1 MTAPALL
8 QDFAGYVCHMQPGPA
23 LALRMTAAWG
33 KRKRMT
39 GTFASRIARLPE
51 VFDAER
57 AARMLED
64 LGERAGTGRLRELI
78 GAVASNSP
86 YLSRLM
92 TREADNIEADLAGD
106 PRITLASLLAGLR
119 FDETPSRADMMRR
132 LREVK
137 RRASLL
143 IALADLGGLW
153 DLDEVTGALTR
164 LADAALASSLR
175 FAMIDAV
182 GRGRLAPADPI
193 EPAGESGLFFLAM
206 GKYGAHELNYSSDID
221 FSCYFNPE
229 RLPVASSVEPREFAV
244 RLTQATV
251 ALMQEATGDG
261 YVFRCDLRLRPD
273 AGSTQIAVSTRAA
286 ESYYESMGQN
296 WERAAMIKARPCA
309 GDLDEGRAFLAN
321 LAPFVWRKYLDYAAI
336 EDIHS
341 IKRQIHAHGGHGEV
355 AVAGHNVKLGR
366 GGIREIEF
374 FAQTQQLILG
384 GRIPSLRNAR
394 TVDALAALTARGVIA
409 EGTRADLA
417 ETYEFLRTLEHRLQM
432 IEDEQTHSM
441 PKTAEGL
448 SNVARFMGFAVT
460 QTFADT
466 LRDHLL
472 RVQGHYGKLFE
483 GKPSLSENSGSLVF
497 TGVEE
502 DPETVAT
509 LRKLGFTQPEALSA
523 TIRGWHHGRIRATRS
538 EKAREKLTALMPL
551 LLQAL
556 GKTAN
561 PDIAFTRF
569 DKFLSGLPSGVQVF
583 ALLYSNPRLLDL
595 IAEIVGTAPRL
606 ADHLAVRPGLLD
618 VLIDVDF
625 LRHQPLLGEL
635 SESLAPLM
643 KAAKSFEE
651 RLDVARRWTKD
662 QQFRVGLQLLRGE
675 IDGVQAGFAFADV
688 AEAAIVALNAAVMD
702 EAVAAHGSVAG
713 GGMAVIAMGRLG
725 GREMTAA
732 SDLDLIFVYDHAKDA
747 VGSDGARPLA
757 PSLYFARASQRLI
770 SALTVMT
777 GEGGLYEVDMRLR
790 PSGNKG
796 PVAVSFETFA
806 KYQADEAWTWERLA
820 LTRARVVAGPR
831 ELCER
836 VEAVIRG
843 ALTVPRDRAQ
853 VLADVAD
860 MRGRLDRERAA
871 KSVWDLKEA
880 KGGLFDV
887 EFIAQGL
894 QLVGGESVLAPNT
907 LAALRALSKG
917 FDVADARELDA
928 AALLYLNVM
937 QVLRLTVD
945 GSFVPGEASASL
957 QALIARVAG
966 LASFGEVELKLGE
979 TEEKVRALFE
989 RLIGKVA
996 A

>member
-1 MTAPALL
+1 MGSFISHIGRVP
-8 QDFAGYVCHMQPGPA
+8 Q
-23 LALRMTAAWG
+23 
-33 KRKRMT
+33 
-39 GTFASRIARLPE
+39 

-57 AARMLED
+57 AARTLET
-64 LGERAGTGRLRELI
+64 LGERAGDGQLRELI
-78 GAVASNSP
+78 GAAASNSP
-86 YLSRLM
+86 YLARLM
-92 TREADNIEADLAGD
+92 EREADNIEADLAGD
-106 PRITLASLLAGLR
+106 PRITLASLLASLR
-119 FDETPSRADMMRR
+119 FDEIPTRADMMRR

-143 IALADLGGLW
+143 IALADLGGVW
-153 DLDEVTGALTR
+153 ELDDVTGALTR
-164 LADAALASSLR
+164 LADAALNSSLR
-175 FAMIDAV
+175 YAMIEAI
-182 GRGRLAPADPI
+182 GRGRFAPADTI
-193 EPAGESGLFFLAM
+193 EPAEESALFFLAM

-221 FSCYFNPE
+221 FSCYFNAE
-229 RLPVASSVEPREFAV
+229 KLPVASNVEPREFAV

-286 ESYYESMGQN
+286 ETYYETMGQN

-309 GDLDEGRAFLAN
+309 GDVEEGRAFLAN
-321 LAPFVWRKYLDYAAI
+321 LEPFVWRKYLDYAAI

-341 IKRQIHAHGGHGEV
+341 IKRQIHAHGGHGEI
-355 AVAGHNVKLGR
+355 AVVGHNIKLGR

-384 GRIPSLRNAR
+384 GRIPSLRNSR
-394 TVDALAALTARGVIA
+394 TVEALQALATRKVIA
-409 EGTRADLA
+409 EETRADLA

-432 IEDEQTHSM
+432 IEDEQTHSL
-441 PKTAEGL
+441 PKTPEGL

-466 LRDHLL
+466 LRDHLV
-472 RVQGHYGKLFE
+472 RVQAHYGKLFE
-483 GKPSLSENSGSLVF
+483 GKPSLSEESGSLVF
-497 TGVEE
+497 TGVDE

-509 LRKLGFTQPEALSA
+509 LRKLGFSQPEALSA

-595 IAEIVGTAPRL
+595 IAEIVGMAPRL
-606 ADHLAVRPGLLD
+606 ADHLAARPGLLD
-618 VLIDVDF
+618 VLIDIDF
-625 LRHQPLLGEL
+625 LRHQPTFGEL
-635 SESLAPLM
+635 CDNLAVLM
-643 KAAKSFEE
+643 KPAKTFEDK
-651 RLDVARRWTKD
+651 LDVVRRWTKD

-675 IDGVQAGFAFADV
+675 IDGVQAGYANADV
-688 AEAAIVALNAAVMD
+688 AEAVIVALDAAVM
-702 EAVAAHGSVAG
+702 EVTSAAHGVVPGAG
-713 GGMAVIAMGRLG
+713 MVVVAMGRLG

-732 SDLDLIFVYDHAKDA
+732 SDLDLIFIYDHPKDA
-747 VGSDGARPLA
+747 TGSDGARPLA
-757 PSLYFARASQRLI
+757 PSLYYARTSQRLI

-777 GEGGLYEVDMRLR
+777 GEGGLYDVDMRLR

-820 LTRARVVAGPR
+820 LTRARVVAGPAALR
-831 ELCER
+831 ER
-836 VEAVIRG
+836 VEGVMRG
-843 ALTVPRDRAQ
+843 ALTATRDTKQ

-860 MRGRLDRERAA
+860 MRGRLDRERPA
-871 KSVWDLKEA
+871 KSPWDLKEA
-880 KGGLFDV
+880 KGGLFDI
-887 EFIAQGL
+887 EFIVQGL
-894 QLVGGESVLAPNT
+894 QLVHGMTDASVLNVNT
-907 LAALRALSKG
+907 LAALQGLAAKG
-917 FDVADARELDA
+917 YVNGEDAQRLEIA
-928 AALLYLNVM
+928 ARLYQNVT
-937 QVLRLTVD
+937 QVLRLTIEGEVNAA
-945 GSFVPGEASASL
+945 EASPSL
-957 QALIARVAG
+957 RNLIARVAG
-966 LASFGEVELKLGE
+966 YPSFDEVE
-979 TEEKVRALFE
+979 RALNGIEHDVRGRFE
-989 RLIGKVA
+989 TLIGALPV
-996 A
+996 

>member
-1 MTAPALL
+1 MS
-8 QDFAGYVCHMQPGPA
+8 GP
-23 LALRMTAAWG
+23 
-33 KRKRMT
+33 
-39 GTFASRIARLPE
+39 FSSRIARLPE
-51 VFDAER
+51 MFDAAR
-57 AARMLED
+57 AARTLET
-64 LGERAGTGRLRELI
+64 LGERAGDGQLRALI
-78 GAVASNSP
+78 GAAASNSP
-86 YLSRLM
+86 YLARLLE
-92 TREADNIEADLAGD
+92 READNLERDLSGD
-106 PRITLASLLAGLR
+106 PRIALASMLTSVR

-143 IALADLGGLW
+143 IALADLGGVW

-175 FAMIDAV
+175 YAMIEAI
-182 GRGRLAPADPI
+182 GRGRFAPCDTI
-193 EPAGESGLFFLAM
+193 EPADESALFFLAM

-221 FSCYFNPE
+221 FSCYFNTE
-229 RLPVASSVEPREFAV
+229 RLPVASNVEPREFAV

-251 ALMQEATGDG
+251 ALMQEATADG

-286 ESYYESMGQN
+286 ESYYETMGQN

-309 GDLDEGRAFLAN
+309 GDLAEGQAFLAN

-355 AVAGHNVKLGR
+355 AIAGHNIKLGR

-384 GRIPSLRNAR
+384 GRIPSLRRSR
-394 TVDALAALTARGVIA
+394 TVEALRALAARNIID
-409 EGTRADLA
+409 EQTRADLA
-417 ETYEFLRTLEHRLQM
+417 ETYVFLRTLEHRLQM

-448 SNVARFMGFAVT
+448 SNVARFMGFAET
-460 QTFADT
+460 QTFTDL
-466 LRDHLL
+466 LRDHLM
-472 RVQGHYGKLFE
+472 RVQSHYAKLFE
-483 GKPSLSENSGSLVF
+483 GKPSLSEETGSLVF
-497 TGVEE
+497 TGVDE

-509 LRKLGFTQPEALSA
+509 LRKLGFTQPEAVSA
-523 TIRGWHHGRIRATRS
+523 TVRGWHHGRVRATRS

-556 GKTAN
+556 AKTAN

-583 ALLYSNPRLLDL
+583 ALLYSNPRLLGL

-625 LRHQPLLGEL
+625 LRDQPTLADLT
-635 SESLAPLM
+635 ESLAPLM
-643 KAAKSFEE
+643 KGAKTFEDKLE
-651 RLDVARRWTKD
+651 VARRWTKD

-675 IDGVQAGFAFADV
+675 IDGGQAGYSFADV
-688 AEAAIVALNAAVMD
+688 AEAAIVALDAAVM
-702 EAVAAHGSVAG
+702 EATASAHGRVAG
-713 GGMAVIAMGRLG
+713 GGMVVIAMGRLG

-747 VGSDGARPLA
+747 TGSDGGRPLA
-757 PSLYFARASQRLI
+757 PSLYYARASQRLI

-777 GEGGLYEVDMRLR
+777 GEGGLYDVDMRLR

-820 LTRARVVAGPR
+820 LTRARVVAGPADLR
-831 ELCER
+831 AR
-836 VEAVIRG
+836 VEGVIRA
-843 ALTVPRDRAQ
+843 ALTLRRDRQ
-853 VLADVAD
+853 QILTDVAD
-860 MRGRLDRERAA
+860 MRGRLDRERPA
-871 KSVWDLKEA
+871 KSAWDLKEA

-894 QLVGGESVLAPNT
+894 QLAHGVLNVNT
-907 LAALRALSKG
+907 LGALAALSGHKAVSEDDAQAL
-917 FDVADARELDA
+917 A
-928 AALLYLNVM
+928 AAARLYLNVT

-945 GSFVPGEASASL
+945 GPFNAADASASL
-957 QALIARVAG
+957 QALVARVAG
-966 LASFGEVELKLGE
+966 FGLFDDVE
-979 TEEKVRALFE
+979 RALNGIELDVRLRFA
-989 RLIGKVA
+989 RLIAPVPA
-996 A
+996 

>member
-1 MTAPALL
+1 MSGS
-8 QDFAGYVCHMQPGPA
+8 FI
-23 LALRMTAAWG
+23 
-33 KRKRMT
+33 
-39 GTFASRIARLPE
+39 SRINRLPQ
-51 VFDAER
+51 VFDADR
-57 AARMLED
+57 AARTLET
-64 LGERAGTGRLRELI
+64 LGERAGDGRLRELI
-78 GAVASNSP
+78 GAAASNSP
-86 YLSRLM
+86 YLARLLE
-92 TREADNIEADLAGD
+92 READSIERDLSGD
-106 PRITLASLLAGLR
+106 PRVALAAQLASLR
-119 FDETPSRADMMRR
+119 FDEAPSRGDMMRR

-143 IALADLGGLW
+143 IALADLGGVW

-175 FAMIDAV
+175 YAMIEAI
-182 GRGRLAPADPI
+182 GRGRFAPQDAI
-193 EPAGESGLFFLAM
+193 EPAEESALFFLAM
-206 GKYGAHELNYSSDID
+206 GKYGAHELNYSSDVD
-221 FSCYFNPE
+221 FSCYFNAE
-229 RLPVASSVEPREFAV
+229 RLPVASNVEPREFAV

-251 ALMQEATGDG
+251 ALMQEATADG

-286 ESYYESMGQN
+286 ETYYETMGQN

-309 GDLDEGRAFLAN
+309 GDLEEGRGFLAN
-321 LAPFVWRKYLDYAAI
+321 LEPFVWRKYLDYAAI

-341 IKRQIHAHGGHGEV
+341 IKRQIHAHGGHGEI
-355 AVAGHNVKLGR
+355 AVAGHNIKLGR

-384 GRIPSLRNAR
+384 GRIPSLRRSR
-394 TVDALAALTARGVIA
+394 TVEALAALTSRNIIA
-409 EGTRADLA
+409 EETRADLT
-417 ETYEFLRTLEHRLQM
+417 ETYEFLRALEHRLQM
-432 IEDEQTHSM
+432 IEDEQTHSL
-441 PKTAEGL
+441 PKSAEGL

-466 LRDHLL
+466 LQDHLV
-472 RVQGHYGKLFE
+472 RVQAHYGKLFE
-483 GKPSLSENSGSLVF
+483 GKPSLSQESGSLVF
-497 TGVEE
+497 TGVDE

-509 LRKLGFTQPEALSA
+509 LRKLGFSQPEALSA

-551 LLQAL
+551 LLQSL

-606 ADHLAVRPGLLD
+606 ADHLAARPGLLD

-625 LRHQPLLGEL
+625 LRHQPTLAEL
-635 SESLAPLM
+635 AESLAVLM
-643 KAAKSFEE
+643 KPAKTFEDK
-651 RLDVARRWTKD
+651 LDVARRWTKD

-675 IDGVQAGFAFADV
+675 IDGMQAGYANADV
-688 AEAAIVALNAAVMD
+688 AEAVIVALDAAVT
-702 EAVAAHGSVAG
+702 EATASAHGHVPG
-713 GGMAVIAMGRLG
+713 GGMVVIAMGRLG

-732 SDLDLIFVYDHAKDA
+732 SDLDLIFVYDHPKEAT
-747 VGSDGARPLA
+747 GSDGARPLA

-777 GEGGLYEVDMRLR
+777 GEGGLYDVDMRLR

-806 KYQADEAWTWERLA
+806 KYQAEEAWTWERLA
-820 LTRARVVAGPR
+820 LTRARVVAGPADLR
-831 ELCER
+831 SR
-836 VEAVIRG
+836 VEGVIRT
-843 ALTVPRDRAQ
+843 ALTTRRDTKQ

-860 MRGRLDRERAA
+860 MRGRLDRERPA
-871 KSVWDLKEA
+871 KSPWDLKEA
-880 KGGLFDV
+880 KGGLFDI

-894 QLVGGESVLAPNT
+894 QLVYGMTDASVLSVNT
-907 LAALRALSKG
+907 LAALQALAARG
-917 FDVADARELDA
+917 CLNAEDAQRLEA
-928 AALLYLNVM
+928 AARLYQNVT
-937 QVLRLTVD
+937 QVLRLTIE
-945 GSFVPGEASASL
+945 GEVNAADASL
-957 QALIARVAG
+957 SLRNLVARVAG
-966 LASFGEVELKLGE
+966 YPSFEEVEQALSGIE
-979 TEEKVRALFE
+979 RDVRGRFE
-989 RLIGKVA
+989 ALIGPLPA
-996 A
+996 

>member
-1 MTAPALL
+1 MSGS
-8 QDFAGYVCHMQPGPA
+8 FI
-23 LALRMTAAWG
+23 
-33 KRKRMT
+33 
-39 GTFASRIARLPE
+39 SRISRLPQ

-57 AARMLED
+57 AARTLD
-64 LGERAGTGRLRELI
+64 ALGERAGDGRLRELI
-78 GAVASNSP
+78 AAAASNSP
-86 YLSRLM
+86 YLARMLE
-92 TREADNIEADLAGD
+92 READCIERDLSGD
-106 PRITLASLLAGLR
+106 PRVALASLLASLR
-119 FDETPSRADMMRR
+119 FDETPSRGDMMRR

-143 IALADLGGLW
+143 IALADLGGVW

-175 FAMIDAV
+175 YAMIEAV
-182 GRGRLAPADPI
+182 GRGRFAPQDAIDPA
-193 EPAGESGLFFLAM
+193 EESALFFLAM
-206 GKYGAHELNYSSDID
+206 GKYGAYELNYSSDID
-221 FSCYFNPE
+221 FSCYFNAE
-229 RLPVASSVEPREFAV
+229 RLPVASGVEPREFAV
-244 RLTQATV
+244 RLTQTTV
-251 ALMQEATGDG
+251 ALMQEATADG

-286 ESYYESMGQN
+286 ETYYETMGQN

-309 GDLDEGRAFLAN
+309 GDLNEGRAFLGN
-321 LAPFVWRKYLDYAAI
+321 LEPFVWRKYLDYAAI

-341 IKRQIHAHGGHGEV
+341 IKRQIHAHGGHGEI
-355 AVAGHNVKLGR
+355 AVAGHNIKLGR

-384 GRIPSLRNAR
+384 GRIPSLRNSR
-394 TVDALAALTARGVIA
+394 TVDALQALTARNIIA
-409 EGTRADLA
+409 EETRADLT
-417 ETYEFLRTLEHRLQM
+417 ETYEFLRALEHRLQM

-441 PKTAEGL
+441 PKTPEGL

-466 LRDHLL
+466 LRDHLV
-472 RVQGHYGKLFE
+472 RVQAHYGKLFE
-483 GKPSLSENSGSLVF
+483 GKPSLSEESGSLVF
-497 TGVEE
+497 TGVDE

-509 LRKLGFTQPEALSA
+509 LRKLGFSQPEALSA

-606 ADHLAVRPGLLD
+606 ADHLAARPGLLD

-625 LRHQPLLGEL
+625 LRHQPTPAEL
-635 SESLAPLM
+635 SESLAVLM
-643 KAAKSFEE
+643 KPAKTFEDK
-651 RLDVARRWTKD
+651 LDVARRWTKD

-675 IDGVQAGFAFADV
+675 IDGMQAGYANADV
-688 AEAAIVALNAAVMD
+688 AEAVIVALDAAVM
-702 EAVAAHGSVAG
+702 EATAAAHGHIPG

-732 SDLDLIFVYDHAKDA
+732 SDLDLIFVYDHPKESI
-747 VGSDGARPLA
+747 GSDGARALA

-806 KYQADEAWTWERLA
+806 KYQAEEAWTWERLA
-820 LTRARVVAGPR
+820 LTRARVVAGPADLR
-831 ELCER
+831 SR
-836 VEAVIRG
+836 VEGVIRG
-843 ALTVPRDRAQ
+843 ALTAKRDTRQ
-853 VLADVAD
+853 ILADVAD
-860 MRGRLDRERAA
+860 MRGRLDRERPAR
-871 KSVWDLKEA
+871 SPWDLKEA
-880 KGGLFDV
+880 KGGLFDI

-894 QLVGGESVLAPNT
+894 QLVHGMTDPSVLSVNT
-907 LAALRALSKG
+907 LAALQALAAKG
-917 FDVADARELDA
+917 CLSAEDARQLEA
-928 AALLYLNVM
+928 AARLFQNVT
-937 QVLRLTVD
+937 QVLRLTIE
-945 GSFVPGEASASL
+945 GEVNAADASL
-957 QALIARVAG
+957 SLRELVARVAG
-966 LASFGEVELKLGE
+966 YPSFDEVEQALSGIE
-979 TEEKVRALFE
+979 RDVRGRFE
-989 RLIGKVA
+989 AMIGPLPA
-996 A
+996 

>member
-1 MTAPALL
+1 MSGS
-8 QDFAGYVCHMQPGPA
+8 FI
-23 LALRMTAAWG
+23 
-33 KRKRMT
+33 
-39 GTFASRIARLPE
+39 SRISRLPQ

-57 AARMLED
+57 AQRTLDA
-64 LGERAGTGRLRELI
+64 LGERAGAGPVRDLI
-78 GAVASNSP
+78 AAAASNSP
-86 YLSRLM
+86 YLARLM
-92 TREADNIEADLAGD
+92 EREADSLERDLAGD
-106 PRITLASLLAGLR
+106 PRIALASMLAGLR
-119 FDETPSRADMMRR
+119 FDELPTRGDMMRR

-143 IALADLGGLW
+143 IALADLGGVW
-153 DLDEVTGALTR
+153 GLDEVTGALTQ

-175 FAMIDAV
+175 YAMIEAA
-182 GRGRLAPADPI
+182 GRGRFAPVDAI
-193 EPAGESGLFFLAM
+193 EPAEASALFFLAM
-206 GKYGAHELNYSSDID
+206 GKYGAFELNYSSDID
-221 FSCYFNPE
+221 FSCYFNAE
-229 RLPVASSVEPREFAV
+229 RLPVAGGVEPREFAV
-244 RLTQATV
+244 RLTQAAV
-251 ALMQEATGDG
+251 GLMQETTADG

-286 ESYYESMGQN
+286 ESYYETMGQN

-309 GDLDEGRAFLAN
+309 GDIEEGAAFLAN

-341 IKRQIHAHGGHGEV
+341 IKRQIHAHGRHGEI
-355 AVAGHNVKLGR
+355 AVAGHNIKLGR

-384 GRIPSLRNAR
+384 GRIPSLRQSR
-394 TVDALAALTARGVIA
+394 TVEALAALASRNIIA
-409 EGTRADLA
+409 EETRADLS

-432 IEDEQTHSM
+432 IEDEQTHSL
-441 PKTAEGL
+441 PKTADGL
-448 SNVARFMGFAVT
+448 GNVARFMGFAEA
-460 QTFADT
+460 QSFGDT
-466 LRDHLL
+466 LRDHLM
-472 RVQGHYGKLFE
+472 RVQSHYAKLFE
-483 GKPSLSENSGSLVF
+483 GKPSLSEAAGSLVF
-497 TGVEE
+497 TGVDE

-509 LRKLGFTQPEALSA
+509 LRKLGFSQPEALSA

-551 LLQAL
+551 LLAAL

-625 LRHQPLLGEL
+625 LRHQPTLGEL
-635 SESLAPLM
+635 GESLAPLM
-643 KAAKSFEE
+643 KGAKTFEDK
-651 RLDVARRWTKD
+651 LDVARRWTKD

-675 IDGVQAGFAFADV
+675 VDGEQAGYAFADV
-688 AEAAIVALNAAVMD
+688 AEAAIVALDAAVM
-702 EAVAAHGSVAG
+702 EATVAAHGAVPG
-713 GGMAVIAMGRLG
+713 GGMVVIGMGRLG

-732 SDLDLIFVYDHAKDA
+732 SDLDLIFVYDHAKNA
-747 VGSDGARPLA
+747 AGSDGARPLA
-757 PSLYFARASQRLI
+757 PSLYYARASQRLI

-806 KYQADEAWTWERLA
+806 KYQAEEAWTWERLA
-820 LTRARVVAGPR
+820 LTRARVVAGSSDLR
-831 ELCER
+831 AR
-836 VEAVIRG
+836 VEGVIRA
-843 ALTVPRDRAQ
+843 ALTAPRDATQ
-853 VLADVAD
+853 TLADVAD
-860 MRGRLDRERAA
+860 MRGRLDRERPA
-871 KSVWDLKEA
+871 KSAWDLKEA

-894 QLVGGESVLAPNT
+894 QLAHGAGHAGVLKSNT
-907 LAALRALSKG
+907 LAALKAL
-917 FDVADARELDA
+917 ADAGCLDAAEARELA
-928 AALLYLNVM
+928 AAARLYQNVT

-945 GSFVPGEASASL
+945 GGFVAADASASL
-957 QALIARVAG
+957 QALVARVAG
-966 LASFGEVELKLGE
+966 LASFGEVERLLGE
-979 TEEKVRALFE
+979 TELNVRALFGK
-989 RLIGKVA
+989 LIGA
-996 A
+996 LPS

>member
-1 MTAPALL
+1 MSAS
-8 QDFAGYVCHMQPGPA
+8 FV
-23 LALRMTAAWG
+23 
-33 KRKRMT
+33 
-39 GTFASRIARLPE
+39 SRISRLPH
-51 VFDAER
+51 VFDADR
-57 AARMLED
+57 AARTLET
-64 LGERAGTGRLRELI
+64 LGERAGEGNLRELI
-78 GAVASNSP
+78 GAAVSNSP
-86 YLSRLM
+86 YLARLLE
-92 TREADNIEADLAGD
+92 READSIERDLAGD
-106 PRITLASLLAGLR
+106 PRIALASMLASLR
-119 FDETPSRADMMRR
+119 FDEAPPRGDMMRR

-143 IALADLGGLW
+143 IALADLGGVW

-175 FAMIDAV
+175 YAMIDAV
-182 GRGRLAPADPI
+182 GRGRFAPADAI
-193 EPAGESGLFFLAM
+193 EPAEGSALFFVAM

-221 FSCYFNPE
+221 FSCYFNAE
-229 RLPVASSVEPREFAV
+229 RLPVAGGVEPREFAV

-251 ALMQEATGDG
+251 GLMQETTADG

-286 ESYYESMGQN
+286 ESYYETMGQN

-309 GDLDEGRAFLAN
+309 GDLDEGREFLAN

-341 IKRQIHAHGGHGEV
+341 IKRQIHAHGGHGEI
-355 AVAGHNVKLGR
+355 AVAGHNIKLGR

-384 GRIPSLRNAR
+384 GRMPALRQAR
-394 TVDALAALTARGVIA
+394 TVEALAALRARNVIA
-409 EGTRADLA
+409 EETRADLV

-432 IEDEQTHSM
+432 IEDEQTHSL

-460 QTFADT
+460 QTFSDT
-466 LRDHLL
+466 LRDHLQ
-472 RVQGHYGKLFE
+472 RVQAHYAKLFE
-483 GKPSLSENSGSLVF
+483 GKPSLSEATGSLVF
-497 TGVEE
+497 TGVDE

-509 LRKLGFTQPEALSA
+509 LRKLGFSQPEALSA

-618 VLIDVDF
+618 VLTDVDF
-625 LRHQPLLGEL
+625 LRHQPTLAEL

-643 KAAKSFEE
+643 KGAKTFEDK
-651 RLDVARRWTKD
+651 LDVARRWTKD

-675 IDGVQAGFAFADV
+675 VDGEQAGYAYADV
-688 AEAAIVALNAAVMD
+688 AEAVIVALNAAVM
-702 EAVAAHGSVAG
+702 EATVAAHGNVAG
-713 GGMAVIAMGRLG
+713 GGMVVIGMGRLG

-747 VGSDGARPLA
+747 AGSNGARPLA
-757 PSLYFARASQRLI
+757 PSLYYARASQRLI

-820 LTRARVVAGPR
+820 LTRARVVAGPADLR
-831 ELCER
+831 AR
-836 VEAVIRG
+836 VEGVIRS
-843 ALTVPRDRAQ
+843 ALTAPRDASQ

-860 MRGRLDRERAA
+860 MRGRLDRERPA
-871 KSVWDLKEA
+871 KSAWDLKEA

-894 QLVGGESVLAPNT
+894 QLAHASAHDGVLNVNT
-907 LAALRALSKG
+907 LGALAALAKHGCVSAG
-917 FDVADARELDA
+917 DA
-928 AALLYLNVM
+928 AALETAARLYQNVT
-937 QVLRLTVD
+937 QVLRLTVEGQFNASD
-945 GSFVPGEASASL
+945 ASASL

-966 LASFGEVELKLGE
+966 YGSFAEVEQVLAVIE
-979 TEEKVRALFE
+979 ARVRERFVALIAP
-989 RLIGKVA
+989 LPG
-996 A
+996 

>member
-1 MTAPALL
+1 MSVS
-8 QDFAGYVCHMQPGPA
+8 FV
-23 LALRMTAAWG
+23 
-33 KRKRMT
+33 
-39 GTFASRIARLPE
+39 SRIGRLPQ

-57 AARMLED
+57 AARTLEA
-64 LGERAGTGRLRELI
+64 LGERAGAGALRELI
-78 GAVASNSP
+78 GAAASNSP
-86 YLSRLM
+86 YLARLLE
-92 TREADNIEADLAGD
+92 READNVERDLSGD
-106 PRITLASLLAGLR
+106 PRISLASLLASLR
-119 FDETPSRADMMRR
+119 FDETPTRADMMRR

-143 IALADLGGLW
+143 IALADLGGVW
-153 DLDEVTGALTR
+153 ELDDVTGALTR
-164 LADAALASSLR
+164 LADAALGSSLR
-175 FAMIDAV
+175 YAMIEAV
-182 GRGRLAPADPI
+182 QRGRFAPVDAI
-193 EPAGESGLFFLAM
+193 EPAEESALFFLAM

-221 FSCYFNPE
+221 FSCYFNAE
-229 RLPVASSVEPREFAV
+229 RLPVASGVEPREFAV

-251 ALMQEATGDG
+251 ALMQETTADG

-286 ESYYESMGQN
+286 ETYYETMGQN
-296 WERAAMIKARPCA
+296 WERAAMIKARPCV
-309 GDLDEGRAFLAN
+309 GDLAEGQAFLAN
-321 LAPFVWRKYLDYAAI
+321 LAPFVWRKNLDYAAI

-341 IKRQIHAHGGHGEV
+341 IKRQIHAHAGHGEV
-355 AVAGHNVKLGR
+355 AIAGHNIKLGR

-384 GRIPSLRNAR
+384 GRIPSLRNSR
-394 TVDALAALTARGVIA
+394 TVEVLAALTARSIIA
-409 EGTRADLA
+409 EETRDDLA

-432 IEDEQTHSM
+432 IEDEQTHSL

-460 QTFADT
+460 QTFSDT

-483 GKPSLSENSGSLVF
+483 GKPSLSEESGSLVF
-497 TGVEE
+497 TGVDE

-509 LRKLGFTQPEALSA
+509 LRKLGFSQPEALSA

-606 ADHLAVRPGLLD
+606 ADHLAARPGLLD
-618 VLIDVDF
+618 VLIDIDF
-625 LRHQPLLGEL
+625 LRHQPTLAELG
-635 SESLAPLM
+635 ESLAALM
-643 KAAKSFEE
+643 KPAKTFEDK
-651 RLDVARRWTKD
+651 LDVVRRWTKD

-675 IDGVQAGFAFADV
+675 VDGEQAGYAFADV
-688 AEAAIVALNAAVMD
+688 AEAVIGALYGATI
-702 EAVAAHGSVAG
+702 EATAAAHGGVPG
-713 GGMAVIAMGRLG
+713 GGMVVIAMGRLG

-732 SDLDLIFVYDHAKDA
+732 SDLDLIFVYEHPKEAT
-747 VGSDGARPLA
+747 GSDGARPLA
-757 PSLYFARASQRLI
+757 PSLYYARTSQRLI

-806 KYQADEAWTWERLA
+806 KYQAEEAWTWERLA
-820 LTRARVVAGPR
+820 LTRARVIAGPQALR
-831 ELCER
+831 ER
-836 VEAVIRG
+836 VEAVMRA
-843 ALTVPRDRAQ
+843 ALTVKRDPVE

-860 MRGRLDRERAA
+860 MRGRLDRERPA
-871 KSVWDLKEA
+871 KSPWDLKEA

-887 EFIAQGL
+887 EFIVQGL
-894 QLVGGESVLAPNT
+894 QLVHATVDASVLHPNT
-907 LAALRALSKG
+907 LTALKALAAKNCL
-917 FDVADARELDA
+917 VAEDA
-928 AALLYLNVM
+928 ARLEAAARLYQNVT
-937 QVLRLTVD
+937 QVLRLTVE
-945 GSFVPGEASASL
+945 GVVNAAEASTSL
-957 QALIARVAG
+957 RNLIARVAG
-966 LASFGEVELKLGE
+966 YPSFEEVEVALSGIE
-979 TEEKVRALFE
+979 RDVRARFGT
-989 RLIGKVA
+989 LIGPIA
-996 A
+996 P